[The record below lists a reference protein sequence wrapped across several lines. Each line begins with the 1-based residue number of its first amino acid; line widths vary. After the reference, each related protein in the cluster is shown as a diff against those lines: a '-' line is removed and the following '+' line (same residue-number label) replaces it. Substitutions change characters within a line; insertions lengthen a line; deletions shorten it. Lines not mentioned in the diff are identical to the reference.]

1 MPMKS
6 RAMAKPDSSNRQ
18 LPTWRITRIKG
29 KAAVDLG
36 AVKAPDAKAAVA
48 TAIKQFEIT
57 DPEQRKRVAARR
69 ER

>member
-1 MPMKS
+1 MP
-6 RAMAKPDSSNRQ
+6 KPPAPKQQ

-36 AVKAPDAKAAVA
+36 LVKAPDAKAAIA
-48 TAIKQFEIT
+48 AGISQFKIT